1 MGPTEISSFGKD
13 HVKVYLILLQK
24 MYVIPSLGRFYVQN
38 VTHNY
43 IVAAQKYFTY
53 LRSVMP
59 EKDSDIKA
67 VRIIFL
73 EI

>member
-24 MYVIPSLGRFYVQN
+24 MCVIPSLGRFYVQN

-43 IVAAQKYFTY
+43 IAAQKYFTY